1 MRMQILPLL
10 DLNLKDGLES
20 ESVAILISLLE
31 GYCLV
36 RRKGGF
42 FNKRKIQICIQAR
55 RGQQYQANLM
65 QKSARQINTRLS

>member
-10 DLNLKDGLES
+10 DLNLKERGES

-36 RRKGGF
+36 SRKGGF

-55 RGQQYQANLM
+55 RGQQYQAKILTP
-65 QKSARQINTRLS
+65 KKY

>member
-10 DLNLKDGLES
+10 DLNLKDGVES

-36 RRKGGF
+36 GRKGGF

-55 RGQQYQANLM
+55 RGQQYQANLR
-65 QKSARQINTRLS
+65 QKS

>member
-20 ESVAILISLLE
+20 ESVAILISLLG

-55 RGQQYQANLM
+55 RGQQYQAKILTP
-65 QKSARQINTRLS
+65 KKY

>member
-10 DLNLKDGLES
+10 DLNLKDGVES

-36 RRKGGF
+36 SRKGGF

-55 RGQQYQANLM
+55 RGQQYQANLR
-65 QKSARQINTRLS
+65 QKS

>member
-10 DLNLKDGLES
+10 DLNLKDGVES

-55 RGQQYQANLM
+55 RGQQYQAKILRPK
-65 QKSARQINTRLS
+65 QY

>member
-10 DLNLKDGLES
+10 DLNLKERGES

-36 RRKGGF
+36 RRKRGF
-42 FNKRKIQICIQAR
+42 FNKRKIEICIQAR
-55 RGQQYQANLM
+55 RGQQYQAKILTP
-65 QKSARQINTRLS
+65 KKY